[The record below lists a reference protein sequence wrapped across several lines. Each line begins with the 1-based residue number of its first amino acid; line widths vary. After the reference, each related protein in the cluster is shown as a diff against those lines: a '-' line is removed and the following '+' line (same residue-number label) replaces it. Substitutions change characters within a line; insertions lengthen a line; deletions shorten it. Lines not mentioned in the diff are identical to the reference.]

1 MPSEP
6 AKPLTLLFGEDDF
19 AVKDRA
25 RSLYTQSCQDLGGM
39 DHELIDAQV
48 GNAAEVLKTLGRL
61 REALNTLPFFG
72 GGKVIWWQDVNF
84 LGDDRTSISGTVTE
98 ALAELAADLAK
109 FEWRGVRLIIS
120 AGKIDKRRIFYKTLE
135 KIGNVQQ
142 FASWSEDK
150 DWGHRAESL
159 IRQGLKERGKSIDD
173 EAVSAMLEA
182 VGPNPRQ
189 LVSEV
194 EKVSLYVGSRGGVT
208 RLDVNSVVS
217 RNKQSKAFAMA
228 EALAERNLG
237 RALRCLDEEIWEMQ
251 FDKKKSE
258 FGLLAGLTA
267 KVRSMIVVAELLRL
281 KWLKPTSDARSI
293 PSQLQRIPP
302 ERLPEEKRYNPAA
315 MHPFVLS
322 KTLQHCQNYTL
333 DELVRAMELLLKC
346 NQRLMFS
353 DFEGRL
359 VLQQTLVDIIGGA
372 PGAGPRRRTA

>member
-25 RSLYTQSCQDLGGM
+25 RSLYTQWCQDLGGM

-48 GNAAEVLKTLGRL
+48 GNGAEVLKTLGRL

-98 ALAELAADLAK
+98 ALAELAAELAK

-120 AGKIDKRRIFYKTLE
+120 AGKIDKRRVFYKTLE

-142 FASWSEDK
+142 FAAWSEDK
-150 DWGHRAESL
+150 DWAHRAESL

-173 EAVSAMLEA
+173 EALTAMLEA

-189 LVSEV
+189 LASEV
-194 EKVSLYVGSRGGVT
+194 EKVSLYIGSRGGVT

-267 KVRSMIVVAELLRL
+267 KVRSMIVVGELLRL
-281 KWLKPTSDARSI
+281 KWLKPSSDARSI
-293 PSQLQRIPP
+293 TSQLQRIPP

-359 VLQQTLVDIIGGA
+359 VLQQTLVDIIGAA
-372 PGAGPRRRTA
+372 PSAGPRRRTA